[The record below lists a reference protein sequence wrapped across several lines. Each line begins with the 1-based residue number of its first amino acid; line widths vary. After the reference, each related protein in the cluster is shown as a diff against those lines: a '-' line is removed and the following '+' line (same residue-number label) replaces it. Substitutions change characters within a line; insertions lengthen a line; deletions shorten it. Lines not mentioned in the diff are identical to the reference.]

1 MTKKVTSKTRR
12 FPPKKPLLKLVDKAT
27 DVVAETVEKTIL
39 PKRMSK
45 DEIKAAVKEAVDAE
59 VVKDEEPKV
68 EEYVE
73 PTKPEDMKVITLNVD
88 PNPKGKSTI
97 DLGGVSIPDAIL
109 VLKGF
114 HSYLLDEFI
123 KRMALVNG
131 SKEGTAD
138 TAGGSNT

>member
-12 FPPKKPLLKLVDKAT
+12 FPAKKALPAP
-27 DVVAETVEKTIL
+27 AEEKTIL
-39 PKRMSK
+39 PKRMSQ

-59 VVKDEEPKV
+59 VVT

-97 DLGGVSIPDAIL
+97 DLGGISIPDAIL

-114 HSYLLDEFI
+114 HSYLLNEFV

-131 SKEGTAD
+131 SQEGTAD